1 MMNRFPILK
10 IVFTHLISRKR
21 QSIVSMLGVTFGI
34 TIFIFQA
41 GVITGLQDFFI
52 EKTINSTAHIHIY
65 KDETQKSTPLLN
77 KVYSEHDTWI
87 SVPNIKSKNEL
98 PKLKRGL
105 QIVEILESYPEVAG
119 VSPSLSTQAIF
130 KIGAVDVSGIING
143 VDIRKENQMFDLEE
157 DLVSGSVIRLESVN
171 NAIILGSGL
180 AESLSTDLNDNI
192 TVVSPGGVA
201 LQMKVV
207 GILETGLRDLDDS
220 RAYSTIRNGQKLM
233 NVTGSYITDINI
245 KLENVDESGE
255 MAREFESRF
264 GFTTEDWRQANED
277 IFSVFRIQNIV
288 TYLVI
293 ISILLVSGFGIFNIL
308 SMMIYEKM
316 NDIAILKS
324 IGYTDID
331 IRNVFL
337 LEALIIGFLGGLIGL
352 LTGFVLSWIASIIP
366 TNIEGFVSSEY
377 LNINFDP
384 SFYLLAFAF
393 GLLATGIAGYL
404 PAKKASKVDPINII
418 RSQ

>member
-1 MMNRFPILK
+1 MNRLPILK
-10 IVFTHLISRKR
+10 IVITHLTSRKR
-21 QSIVSMLGVTFGI
+21 QTIVSMLGVTFGI
-34 TIFIFQA
+34 TVFIFQA

-52 EKTINSTAHIHIY
+52 EKTINSTAHIQIY
-65 KDETQKSTPLLN
+65 QDKNQKSPPVLLN
-77 KVYSEHDTWI
+77 VYDDEHTWV

-105 QIVEILESYPEVAG
+105 QIVEILESYPEVTG
-119 VSPSLSTQAIF
+119 VSPSLSTQAIL
-130 KIGAVDVSGIING
+130 KLGVADVSGVING
-143 VDIRKENQMFDLEE
+143 VNIRKENRLFDLEQ
-157 DLVSGSVIRLESVN
+157 DMVSGSIIRLETVN
-171 NAIILGSGL
+171 NGIILGSGL
-180 AESLSTDLNDNI
+180 AESLGALLNDNI

-207 GILETGLRDLDDS
+207 GILDTGLRDLDNN
-220 RAYSTIRNGQKLM
+220 RAYSSIRNTQKLM
-233 NVTGSYITDINI
+233 NVTGSYITDIKI
-245 KLENVDESGE
+245 KLNDVDQAGVL
-255 MAREFESRF
+255 AREFQSRF
-264 GFTTEDWRQANED
+264 GYTAEDWKQANES

-331 IRNVFL
+331 IRNIFL
-337 LEALIIGFLGGLIGL
+337 LEAVFIGFIGGLIGL
-352 LTGFVLSWIASIIP
+352 LIGFVISWITSVIP

-384 SFYLLAFAF
+384 AFYLLAFVF
-393 GLLATGIAGYL
+393 GLVATSIAGYL
-404 PAKKASKVDPINII
+404 PARKASKIDPINII

>member
-1 MMNRFPILK
+1 MNRFPILK

-233 NVTGSYITDINI
+233 NVTGNYITDINI

>member
-1 MMNRFPILK
+1 MNRFPILK
-10 IVFTHLISRKR
+10 IVLTHLTSRKR
-21 QSIVSMLGVTFGI
+21 QTIVSMLGVTFGI
-34 TIFIFQA
+34 TVFIFQA

-65 KDETQKSTPLLN
+65 QDKNQKSPPVLLD
-77 KVYSEHDTWI
+77 VYDADKTWI
-87 SVPNIKSKNEL
+87 SVPNIKSKEEL

-105 QIVEILESYPEVAG
+105 QIVEILESYPEVTG
-119 VSPSLSTQAIF
+119 VSPSLSTQAIL
-130 KIGAVDVSGIING
+130 KLGVADISGIING
-143 VDIRKENQMFDLEE
+143 VNVRKENRLFDLEQ
-157 DLVSGSVIRLESVN
+157 DMVSGSIIRLETVN
-171 NAIILGSGL
+171 NGIILGSGL
-180 AESLSTDLNDNI
+180 AESLGAILNDNI

-207 GILETGLRDLDDS
+207 GILDTGLRDLDNN
-220 RAYSTIRNGQKLM
+220 RAYSSIRNTQKLM
-233 NVTGSYITDINI
+233 NVTGSYITDIKI
-245 KLENVDESGE
+245 KLENVERSGTL
-255 MAREFESRF
+255 AREFQSRF
-264 GFTTEDWRQANED
+264 GYTAEDWKEANEG

-324 IGYTDID
+324 IGYTDVD

-337 LEALIIGFLGGLIGL
+337 LEALIIGFIGGLIGL
-352 LTGFVLSWIASIIP
+352 LIGFVFSWITSIIP

-384 SFYLLAFAF
+384 AFYLLALVF
-393 GLLATGIAGYL
+393 GLVATGIAGYL
-404 PAKKASKVDPINII
+404 PAKKASKIDPINII

>member
-1 MMNRFPILK
+1 MNRFPILK
-10 IVFTHLISRKR
+10 IVITHLTSRKR
-21 QSIVSMLGVTFGI
+21 QTIVSMLGVTFGI
-34 TIFIFQA
+34 TVFIFQA

-52 EKTINSTAHIHIY
+52 EKTINSTAHIQIY
-65 KDETQKSTPLLN
+65 QDKNQKSPPILRN
-77 KVYSEHDTWI
+77 VYSEDETWI
-87 SVPNIKSKNEL
+87 SVQNIKSKNEL

-105 QIVEILESYPEVAG
+105 QIVEILESYSEVTG
-119 VSPSLSTQAIF
+119 VSPSLSTQSIF
-130 KIGAVDVSGIING
+130 KIGVADVSGIING
-143 VDIRKENQMFDLEE
+143 VDIRKENRLFDLEQ
-157 DLVSGSVIRLESVN
+157 DMVSGSIIRLETVN
-171 NAIILGSGL
+171 NGIILGSGL
-180 AESLSTDLNDNI
+180 AESLGTILNDNI

-207 GILETGLRDLDDS
+207 GILNTGLRELDES
-220 RAYSTIRNGQKLM
+220 RAYSSIRNAQKLM
-233 NVTGSYITDINI
+233 NVTGNYITNINI
-245 KLENVDESGE
+245 KLADVDQSGE
-255 MAREFESRF
+255 LAREFQSRF
-264 GFTTEDWRQANED
+264 GYTAEDWKVTNEG

-337 LEALIIGFLGGLIGL
+337 LEALIIGFIGGLFGL
-352 LTGFVLSWIASIIP
+352 MIGFVLSWITSIIP

-384 SFYLLAFAF
+384 AFYLMAFVF
-393 GLLATGIAGYL
+393 GLVATGIAGYL
-404 PAKKASKVDPINII
+404 PAKKASKIDPINII

>member
-1 MMNRFPILK
+1 MNRLPILK
-10 IVFTHLISRKR
+10 IVYTHLTSRKR
-21 QSIVSMLGVTFGI
+21 QTIVSMLGVTFGI
-34 TIFIFQA
+34 TVFIFQA

-65 KDETQKSTPLLN
+65 QDKNQKSPPVLQKIYTAD
-77 KVYSEHDTWI
+77 ETWI

-105 QIVEILESYPEVAG
+105 QIVRILESYPDVTG

-130 KIGAVDVSGIING
+130 KIGVADVSGIISG
-143 VDIRKENQMFDLEE
+143 VNIRKENQLFDLEE
-157 DLVSGSVIRLESVN
+157 DMVSGSIIRLETVN
-171 NAIILGSGL
+171 NGIILGSGL
-180 AESLSTDLNDNI
+180 SESLGTTLNDNI
-192 TVVSPGGVA
+192 TAVSPDGVA

-207 GILETGLRDLDDS
+207 GIIDTGLQELDNS
-220 RAYSTIRNGQKLM
+220 RAYSSIRNAQKLM

-245 KLENVDESGE
+245 KLQDVDQ
-255 MAREFESRF
+255 AAILADEFQSRF
-264 GFTTEDWRQANED
+264 GYTAEDWKEANES

-352 LTGFVLSWIASIIP
+352 VIGFVISWITSIIP

-377 LNINFDP
+377 LSINFDP
-384 SFYLLAFAF
+384 LFYLLAFAF
-393 GLLATGIAGYL
+393 GLVATGIAGYL
-404 PAKKASKVDPINII
+404 PARKASKIDPINII

>member
-1 MMNRFPILK
+1 MNKFPILK
-10 IVFTHLISRKR
+10 IVITHLTSRKR
-21 QSIVSMLGVTFGI
+21 QTIVSMLGVTFGI
-34 TIFIFQA
+34 TVFIFQA

-52 EKTINSTAHIHIY
+52 EKSINSTAHIEIFRD
-65 KDETQKSTPLLN
+65 KNQKSPPILQ
-77 KVYSEHDTWI
+77 KVYSENDTWI
-87 SVPNIKSKNEL
+87 TVPNIKSKNEL

-105 QIVEILESYPEVAG
+105 QIVDILESYPEVDG

-130 KIGAVDVSGIING
+130 KTGVADVSGIING
-143 VDIRKENQMFDLEE
+143 VDIRKENRLFDLEK
-157 DLVSGSVIRLESVN
+157 DMVSGSIIRLETVN
-171 NAIILGSGL
+171 NGIILGSGL
-180 AESLSTDLNDNI
+180 SESMGAELNDNI

-207 GILETGLRDLDDS
+207 GILETGLRELDNS
-220 RAYSTIRNGQKLM
+220 RAYSSIRNTQKLM
-233 NVTGSYITDINI
+233 NVTGTYITDIKI
-245 KLENVDESGE
+245 KLKDVDQSGVL
-255 MAREFESRF
+255 AKEFEARF
-264 GFTTEDWRQANED
+264 TYTAEDWKQANEG

-324 IGYTDID
+324 IGYTDVD
-331 IRNVFL
+331 IRNIFL
-337 LEALIIGFLGGLIGL
+337 LEALIIGFIGGFFGLII
-352 LTGFVLSWIASIIP
+352 GFMISWITSIIP

-384 SFYLLAFAF
+384 AFYLLAFLF
-393 GLLATGIAGYL
+393 GLVATGIAGYL
-404 PAKKASKVDPINII
+404 PAKKASKIDPINII